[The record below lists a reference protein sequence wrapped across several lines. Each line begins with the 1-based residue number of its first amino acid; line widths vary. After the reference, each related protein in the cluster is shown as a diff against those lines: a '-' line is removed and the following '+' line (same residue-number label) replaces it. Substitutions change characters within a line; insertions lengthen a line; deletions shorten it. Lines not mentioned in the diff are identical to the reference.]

1 MRRFPVLLNE
11 EAIRDLDEIYRY
23 VAERSGSPLT
33 AIRFVRRIR
42 RRCLRIGN
50 VPFGG
55 QGRDDLKLGLRTVP
69 FEHSAVIA
77 WKVEGGKVRI
87 TNVFYGGR
95 DYENLFK
102 GPDRDGGDD

>member
-11 EAIRDLDEIYRY
+11 EAIRDLDDIYRY
-23 VAERSGSPLT
+23 VAEASGSSLT

-55 QGRDDLKLGLRTVP
+55 TPRAAMNNQSQWPGWPQFFHDSGLGKR
-69 FEHSAVIA
+69 F
-77 WKVEGGKVRI
+77 
-87 TNVFYGGR
+87 TN
-95 DYENLFK
+95 L
-102 GPDRDGGDD
+102 